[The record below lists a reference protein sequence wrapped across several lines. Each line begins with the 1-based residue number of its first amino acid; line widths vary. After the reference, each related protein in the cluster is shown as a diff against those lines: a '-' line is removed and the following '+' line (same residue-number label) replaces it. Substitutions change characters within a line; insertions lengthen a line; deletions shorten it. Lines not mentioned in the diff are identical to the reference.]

1 MATKKHTGRGSV
13 KLKRA
18 SKKDLNHLFGVTKV
32 NPHNIE
38 QKANPNK
45 SLLTELEL
53 DKHDVGNRNL
63 AGIGYYNPDYDPTVH
78 PLYYNAL
85 PNGIECWDV
94 TEHFPANVGMSM
106 KHLWR
111 AGLKPGQ
118 DTVQDYKKAIQ
129 YIERQIQKISGKT
142 RSMKD

>member
-1 MATKKHTGRGSV
+1 MAAKKHTAKKSV
-13 KLKRA
+13 KTKRA
-18 SKKDLNHLFGVTKV
+18 SEKDLNHLFEVKV

-45 SLLTELEL
+45 DFMFGLQL
-53 DKHDVGNRNL
+53 DKLDVGNCNL
-63 AGIGYYNPDYDPTVH
+63 AGMELNPCYDPTVH
-78 PLYYNAL
+78 PSYYNAL

-94 TEHFPANVGMSM
+94 TEHFPANVAMSM

-129 YIERQIQKISGKT
+129 YIERQIQKVSGNTK
-142 RSMKD
+142 SMKD